1 MHRMDLNFF
10 ADPGLAPK
18 PRTEIRIE
26 KLEISAYPDGRR
38 IRVELELTPFAPKDR
53 PNIEITAF
61 RSDGAQVGSTTIIEA
76 VQRTIGLTLHLREDK
91 QPHGEYRF
99 TTQLFFGEEPVQYE
113 LEQTLFISASENDKE
128 LKD

>member
-53 PNIEITAF
+53 PNIEITAL
-61 RSDGAQVGSTTIIEA
+61 RSDGVPVGSTTIIEA
-76 VQRTIGLTLHLREDK
+76 VQRTIGLTLHLREAE
-91 QPHGEYRF
+91 QPQGEYQF
-99 TTQLFFGEEPVQYE
+99 LAQLYF
-113 LEQTLFISASENDKE
+113 D
-128 LKD
+128 